1 MAHTIAEVNQ
11 LSQAEFVE
19 LLGDVFEETPAVAT
33 RAWAARPFTDVSALH
48 QAMVTV
54 VEHMPS
60 AEQLALIQAH
70 PELGSRVQMA
80 DASVQEQAGAGLNQ
94 LIPAEYERFQTL
106 NSAYKKKFGFPFIV
120 AVKGHDKESIL
131 QMYERRLEDDKAE
144 EIARSLA
151 EISKIAQFRL
161 ADLIE

>member
-1 MAHTIAEVNQ
+1 MAHTIAEVSQ
-11 LSQAEFVE
+11 LSQAEFVD
-19 LLGDVFEETPAVAT
+19 LLGDIFEETPAVAEQ
-33 RAWAARPFTDVSALH
+33 AWAARPFADVSALH

-54 VEHMPS
+54 VEQMPP
-60 AEQLALIQAH
+60 AEQLELIQAH

-80 DASVQEQAGAGLNQ
+80 DASVQEQAGAGLDQ
-94 LIPAEYERFQTL
+94 LNREEYERFQTL
-106 NSAYKKKFGFPFIV
+106 NSAYREKFGFPFIV

-131 QMYERRLEDDKAE
+131 QMYERRLENNRAE
-144 EIARSLA
+144 EIGRSLT